1 MNAPTQE
8 GFPMPRTLMCWLKI
22 AVAVFLVVLTTALAV
37 RLAHA
42 DDGAYP
48 GRSPVA
54 VAAEKGFFQAFNG
67 GAPADRSAPL
77 RLLMAAYATD
87 PNDSRTNLLLGL
99 NHLWMAAEGGRTDP
113 RVIADL
119 MLADRFLARAQTL
132 DPLDQRIPSWRVPVR
147 MSLAQIE
154 REPARQKE
162 IVGELLAAYE
172 KSPNFHSFTV
182 ALLGFGNPKDAP
194 EFQRGLAVLDR
205 VKGCGAEEAA
215 CQDLPRWPHNREGFI
230 TFHADYELKAGHPDR
245 AAELLRKAQAEPG
258 YASWP
263 FRGEVEDRLKNLDR
277 YAGLY
282 ADADPGNDPPMLM
295 ASEKGTV
302 CQTCHRAQ

>member
-1 MNAPTQE
+1 
-8 GFPMPRTLMCWLKI
+8 MPRQLMCWLKI

-37 RLAHA
+37 RLVHA

-54 VAAEKGFFQAFNG
+54 VAAEKGFFQTFNG

-99 NHLWMAAEGGRTDP
+99 DHLWMAAEGSRTDP

-162 IVGELLAAYE
+162 IVGDLLAAYE

-194 EFQRGLAVLDR
+194 DFQRGLAVLDK
-205 VKGCGAEEAA
+205 VKGCGEEEAA

-245 AAELLRKAQAEPG
+245 AAELLHAAQAEP
-258 YASWP
+258 
-263 FRGEVEDRLKNLDR
+263 
-277 YAGLY
+277 AG
-282 ADADPGNDPPMLM
+282 
-295 ASEKGTV
+295 
-302 CQTCHRAQ
+302 

>member
-1 MNAPTQE
+1 MT
-8 GFPMPRTLMCWLKI
+8 RTLTCWLKI
-22 AVAVFLVVLTTALAV
+22 AVVVFLVALSATFAV
-37 RLAHA
+37 RLAQA

-48 GRSPVA
+48 GRAPVA

-99 NHLWMAAEGGRTDP
+99 DHLWMAAEGGRTDP

-147 MSLAQIE
+147 LSLAAIE
-154 REPARQKE
+154 REPGRQKE
-162 IVGELLAAYE
+162 IVGDLLAAYE

-182 ALLGFGNPKDAP
+182 ALLGYGNPKDSP
-194 EFQRGLAVLDR
+194 EFQRGLAVLDK
-205 VKGCGAEEAA
+205 VKCGEGEDA
-215 CQDLPRWPHNREGFI
+215 CQDRPRWPHNREGFI
-230 TFHADYELKAGHPDR
+230 TFRADYELKAGHRDR
-245 AAELLRKAQAEPG
+245 AAELLHKVQAEPG
-258 YASWP
+258 YATWP

-282 ADADPGNDPPMLM
+282 ADADPRNDPPMLM

-302 CQTCHRAQ
+302 CQTCHRGQ